1 MSHVPRGRQLET
13 FVQSLTYE
21 AIPEKVKD
29 AARQAM
35 VDYIGVSIAGHSSPA
50 ATPAQQVIQRW
61 NAGGKAR
68 VILGP
73 NTNPALAALAN
84 GSMTHAMDMD
94 DTHSQGCGHPSG
106 PVWSTA
112 MAMAQHYGK
121 SSSQAL
127 AAFVAGY
134 EVMARLGGGG
144 TYGVGRTLQVRGFH
158 PTSMVGRMGAACAA
172 SVLMGLSEEQIG
184 NALGAVATTAGGLL
198 GSFGTH
204 GKPFHAGKAAMDG
217 ILCAELAQDGF
228 VGARHLYEIRNGW
241 LTAFLRDDK
250 FVIPELDFGSNWELL
265 ETGYKR
271 FASCRA
277 THTPAEAAI
286 LARDMVAGRAI
297 SRVAVYLDRT
307 AMVTAGRLDPQTG
320 LEGRFSIP
328 LCVAM
333 GLTGTNLG
341 PHDFNDETLAKPAI
355 RALLPKIDCITIDS
369 QPEDET
375 HVEVTLESGEVLK
388 ASSEIPFGDPR
399 RPFTWDDHHAKFVEL
414 VDPVLGEAATARIF
428 DMLLRFDET
437 PDSLDKLGVMLA
449 AKTH

>member
-1 MSHVPRGRQLET
+1 MADMPRGRQLET
-13 FVQSLTYE
+13 FVASTSYE
-21 AIPEKVKD
+21 TIPEEVRE
-29 AARQAM
+29 AARQAL
-35 VDYIGVSIAGHSSPA
+35 VDYIGVSIAGHNSPA
-50 ATPAQQVIQRW
+50 ASPAEKTVNRW
-61 NAGGKAR
+61 AAAGKAR

-73 NTNPALAALAN
+73 NTNPAMAALAN

-112 MAMAQHYGK
+112 MAMAQQYGK
-121 SSSQAL
+121 SAAEAL
-127 AAFVAGY
+127 AAFVTGY

-172 SVLMGLSEEQIG
+172 SALLGLNENQIG

-217 ILCAELAQDGF
+217 ILCAELAYDGF
-228 VGARHLYEIRNGW
+228 VGARQLYEIKGGW
-241 LTAFLRDDK
+241 LSAFLREDK
-250 FVIPELDFGSNWELL
+250 YEIPDLDFAAKWELL

-286 LARDMVAGRAI
+286 LARPMVDGRPI
-297 SRVAVYLDRT
+297 SKVVVYLDRT

-341 PHDFNDETLAKPAI
+341 PHDFNEKTLANPEI
-355 RALLPKIDCITIDS
+355 QALLKKIDCITIDD

-375 HVEVTLESGEVLK
+375 HIEVTLESGEVLK
-388 ASSEIPFGDPR
+388 ATSEIPFGDPR
-399 RPFTWDDHHAKFVEL
+399 RPFTWDDHQSKFGEL
-414 VDPVLGEAATARIF
+414 VGPVLGEERCGEIF
-428 DMLLRFDET
+428 DLLRKFDET
-437 PDSLDKLGVMLA
+437 PNSLDVLGELLA
-449 AKTH
+449 EPAT